1 MINRRSSNLIV
12 LVLDSCELKRLFIR
26 YFEEKGHKVVPNASL
41 LPEGDPTVLFTTAG
55 MHPLV
60 PFLLGQPHPLGKRL
74 VNVQRCIRTDDID
87 KVGDNLHLTF
97 FEMLGNWSLG
107 DYFKEDAI
115 EWSLEFLTDNKWLG
129 LDMERIYVTVF
140 AGDEDAPRD
149 EETARIWQNLGIPEE
164 RIFHFPKKD
173 NWWGPAGTT
182 GPCGP
187 DTEMFY
193 DTEKKPCSKD
203 CRPGCSCGKYFEIWN
218 NVFMEYTKTA
228 GGKYERLEQR
238 NVDTGMGVERT
249 VATLQ
254 GKESVYEIGTC
265 RPIVDRITEIAE
277 IGTKDEKRE
286 TSMRIITDHIRAATF
301 ILGDEN
307 SVVPSNV
314 GQGYVLRRLIRRAIR
329 HGREIG
335 IESEFLSELA
345 KIVMNLHKKD
355 YPKLNEKRDFVLNEL
370 KKEELKF
377 RRTLTKGLDK
387 FQKLTMGKRKL
398 SGKDSFLLFQSFG
411 FPLEMTKELG
421 EERGIYVDQD
431 EFEEEF
437 ERHQEISRAGAA
449 KKFRGGLSDASEQT
463 MKLHTTTHLLNE
475 ALRRVLKRQDIVQKG
490 SNITPERL
498 RFDFNFDREL
508 TEEEIRRVEEL
519 VNVQIEKSLPVRRKK
534 MTVEKARIAGAQ
546 AVFEHKYRGRVFVY
560 FIGDFSVEI
569 CGGPHVKNTQD
580 LGTFKCGGPHVKNT
594 QDLGTFK
601 IVKEESIAAGVR
613 RIRAILE

>member
-41 LPEGDPTVLFTTAG
+41 LPESDPTVLFTTAG

-193 DTEKKPCSKD
+193 DTEKEPCSKD

-370 KKEELKF
+370 KKEETKF

-431 EFEEEF
+431 AFEKEF

-580 LGTFKCGGPHVKNT
+580 LGTFK
-594 QDLGTFK
+594 
-601 IVKEESIAAGVR
+601 IMKEESIAAGVR

>member
-193 DTEKKPCSKD
+193 DTEKEPCSKD
-203 CRPGCSCGKYFEIWN
+203 CRPGCLCGKYFEIWN

-249 VATLQ
+249 VAALQ

-431 EFEEEF
+431 AFEEEF

-519 VNVQIEKSLPVRRKK
+519 VNVQIEKSLPVKRKK

-580 LGTFKCGGPHVKNT
+580 LGTFK
-594 QDLGTFK
+594 

>member
-265 RPIVDRITEIAE
+265 RPIVERITEIAE

-314 GQGYVLRRLIRRAIR
+314 GQGYVLRRLIRRAIQ
-329 HGREIG
+329 H
-335 IESEFLSELA
+335 
-345 KIVMNLHKKD
+345 
-355 YPKLNEKRDFVLNEL
+355 
-370 KKEELKF
+370 
-377 RRTLTKGLDK
+377 
-387 FQKLTMGKRKL
+387 
-398 SGKDSFLLFQSFG
+398 
-411 FPLEMTKELG
+411 
-421 EERGIYVDQD
+421 
-431 EFEEEF
+431 
-437 ERHQEISRAGAA
+437 
-449 KKFRGGLSDASEQT
+449 
-463 MKLHTTTHLLNE
+463 
-475 ALRRVLKRQDIVQKG
+475 
-490 SNITPERL
+490 
-498 RFDFNFDREL
+498 
-508 TEEEIRRVEEL
+508 
-519 VNVQIEKSLPVRRKK
+519 
-534 MTVEKARIAGAQ
+534 
-546 AVFEHKYRGRVFVY
+546 
-560 FIGDFSVEI
+560 
-569 CGGPHVKNTQD
+569 
-580 LGTFKCGGPHVKNT
+580 
-594 QDLGTFK
+594 
-601 IVKEESIAAGVR
+601 
-613 RIRAILE
+613 

>member
-1 MINRRSSNLIV
+1 
-12 LVLDSCELKRLFIR
+12 
-26 YFEEKGHKVVPNASL
+26 
-41 LPEGDPTVLFTTAG
+41 
-55 MHPLV
+55 
-60 PFLLGQPHPLGKRL
+60 
-74 VNVQRCIRTDDID
+74 
-87 KVGDNLHLTF
+87 
-97 FEMLGNWSLG
+97 
-107 DYFKEDAI
+107 
-115 EWSLEFLTDNKWLG
+115 
-129 LDMERIYVTVF
+129 
-140 AGDEDAPRD
+140 
-149 EETARIWQNLGIPEE
+149 
-164 RIFHFPKKD
+164 
-173 NWWGPAGTT
+173 
-182 GPCGP
+182 
-187 DTEMFY
+187 MFY
-193 DTEKKPCSKD
+193 DTEKEPCSKD

-249 VATLQ
+249 VAALQ

-431 EFEEEF
+431 AFEKEF

-519 VNVQIEKSLPVRRKK
+519 VNVQIEKSLPVKRKK

-580 LGTFKCGGPHVKNT
+580 LGTFK
-594 QDLGTFK
+594 

>member
-193 DTEKKPCSKD
+193 DTEKEPCSKD
-203 CRPGCSCGKYFEIWN
+203 CRPGCLCGKYFEIWN

-249 VATLQ
+249 VAALQ

-421 EERGIYVDQD
+421 EERGIYVDRD
-431 EFEEEF
+431 AFEKEF
-437 ERHQEISRAGAA
+437 ERHRETSRAGAA

-580 LGTFKCGGPHVKNT
+580 LGTFK
-594 QDLGTFK
+594 